1 VRPRRTGSRG
11 GNPGKVSGVGQIRGG
26 GTGNGEG
33 TAETSL
39 SAADQPV
46 AARPASGESATNE
59 SPIGEPATSE
69 PATSEPA
76 TVEPTAVEPAT
87 IEPPTVEPP
96 TVEPPASEPPAS
108 GHPTGGPPSP
118 DANRDRILTIP
129 NGLSVLRLIGVPVF
143 LWLVLGP
150 HLDAWAVVLLIA
162 SAATDWL
169 DGKIARAF
177 NQQSKLGEALDPAA
191 DRLYIAATLVAL
203 AIRNII
209 PWWLV
214 ALLAVRE
221 LVVAGALGLLKR
233 KLGFGTLQVS
243 FVGKTATLCLLY
255 AFPLLLLG
263 TYAGNLGEVTR
274 ILGWAFACWGTA
286 LYWWAAALYLVQA
299 RDLLTGRETAPTV
312 PAPNDDGIPQTSEGA
327 A

>member
-1 VRPRRTGSRG
+1 M
-11 GNPGKVSGVGQIRGG
+11 GQIRGG

-33 TAETSL
+33 TAETSPPL
-39 SAADQPV
+39 
-46 AARPASGESATNE
+46 
-59 SPIGEPATSE
+59 TSE
-69 PATSEPA
+69 PLS
-76 TVEPTAVEPAT
+76 PTA
-87 IEPPTVEPP
+87 
-96 TVEPPASEPPAS
+96 S
-108 GHPTGGPPSP
+108 
-118 DANRDRILTIP
+118 DAGRDRILTIP

-221 LVVAGALGLLKR
+221 LIVAGALGLLKQ

-274 ILGWAFACWGTA
+274 ILGWAFAGWGTA

-312 PAPNDDGIPQTSEGA
+312 PAPNDDGTPQTSEGA